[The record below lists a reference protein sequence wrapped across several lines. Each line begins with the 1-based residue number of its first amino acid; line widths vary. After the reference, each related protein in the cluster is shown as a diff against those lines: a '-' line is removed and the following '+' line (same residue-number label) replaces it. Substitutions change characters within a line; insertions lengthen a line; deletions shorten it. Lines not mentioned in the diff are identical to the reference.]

1 MNKNYKFGLGDATI
15 INDLDIKTKII
26 DYLFNSLELYKFRFK
41 MLDNL
46 QQLEFLKDNAHY
58 VSPNFK
64 GYNYFLIF
72 MKIDNLSYCLAID
85 KKKITYQKNKL
96 NINMTKV
103 IKLNIKAIHTLFK
116 GSIFDCK
123 FINNNTMIIK
133 DCYKLMGNSLLQ
145 MEMFQKLSYLS
156 KIIDNQIYNNSYFD
170 IKINKLYKYEELDNL
185 IKHIIPKCK
194 YNIQGLVFFPSYSG
208 ITIIYTNNTNKQNKP
223 LIEKNDNIENVTY
236 NLITDIKNIL
246 KNRAY
251 CYENE
256 GERKKLLIERT
267 DISDVYNVFE
277 NDTRIGIAHI
287 PNMKTSEYC
296 RNELNEGET
305 KMFNCIFNNKYKKWL
320 PLSIYHK

>member
-1 MNKNYKFGLGDATI
+1 MNKNYKFGKGDATI

-26 DYLFNSLELYKFRFK
+26 DYLFNSIELYKFRYK

-46 QQLEFLKDNAHY
+46 QQLEFLKDNTHY

-72 MKIDNLSYCLAID
+72 MKIDNSSYCLAID

-96 NINMTKV
+96 NVNMTK
-103 IKLNIKAIHTLFK
+103 IIRLNIKTTNTLFR

-145 MEMFQKLSYLS
+145 MEIKDKLLYLNN
-156 KIIDNQIYNNSYFD
+156 IVNNQIHNNPYFD
-170 IKINKLYKYEELDNL
+170 IKFNKLYEYTELNNL
-185 IKHIIPKCK
+185 IKNIIPKCK
-194 YNIQGLVFFPSYSG
+194 YNIQGLVFFPLYSG
-208 ITIIYTNNTNKQNKP
+208 ITIIYTNNTNKNNKP
-223 LIEKNDNIENVTY
+223 LLENNDNVENVTY

-246 KNRAY
+246 KNRKY
-251 CYENE
+251 YYEKE
-256 GERKKLLIERT
+256 GEKKTLLIERT

-277 NDTRIGIAHI
+277 NDIRLGIAHI

-296 RNELNEGET
+296 RNNLAEGNS
-305 KMFNCIFNNKYKKWL
+305 KKFYCIFNNKYKKWL
-320 PLSIYHK
+320 PLSIC